1 MFLMTLE
8 IWRFPHFEAHL
19 YSCSGGIYLSSLH
32 VMLMLTRSLR

>member
-19 YSCSGGIYLSSLH
+19 YSRSGVINLSSLY
-32 VMLMLTRSLR
+32 VMLM